1 MHGIIV
7 LPDIQLT
14 GNPANLKAGYPL
26 GKLILKKDTY
36 LNFSFFPIL
45 FFEMNNFKC
54 LLRSTVASYLA
65 AFSITGYLVSGR
77 IPDIIKDLII

>member
-36 LNFSFFPIL
+36 LK
-45 FFEMNNFKC
+45 EK
-54 LLRSTVASYLA
+54 TD
-65 AFSITGYLVSGR
+65 TQ
-77 IPDIIKDLII
+77 IKEKKDENI